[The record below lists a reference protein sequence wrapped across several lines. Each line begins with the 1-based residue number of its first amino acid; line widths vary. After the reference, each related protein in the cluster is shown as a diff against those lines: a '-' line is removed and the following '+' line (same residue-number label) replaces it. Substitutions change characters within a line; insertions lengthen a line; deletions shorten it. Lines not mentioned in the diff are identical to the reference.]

1 MNDLTWF
8 IYLVELV
15 GRLPVV
21 LGLSGA
27 VLIFLWFILP
37 PKGLKMFGDD
47 HDYPFMGF
55 ERVKIAIFVWLAF
68 ATLAFFI
75 PSRETIYLMAGSEF
89 GEVVVNTPEAK
100 EILGDIHEVIR
111 HQLNELKGKQE

>member
-8 IYLVELV
+8 IYIVELV
-15 GRLPVV
+15 GRIPVAMA
-21 LGLSGA
+21 LSGILLA
-27 VLIFLWFILP
+27 FMWFILP
-37 PKGLKMFGDD
+37 PKGCEMFGLD
-47 HDYPFMGF
+47 HYSPFMGF
-55 ERVKIAIFVWLAF
+55 ERVKVAMYVWLVF
-68 ATLAFFI
+68 LAISFLI